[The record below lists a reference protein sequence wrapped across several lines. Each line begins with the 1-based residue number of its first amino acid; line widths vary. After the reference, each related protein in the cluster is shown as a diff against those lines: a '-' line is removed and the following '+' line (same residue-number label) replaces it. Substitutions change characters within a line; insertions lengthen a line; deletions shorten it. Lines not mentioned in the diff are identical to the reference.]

1 MKVENGIFRHA
12 SSQKYTFLKKKASGG
27 YVPSKQEHKLREKKR
42 DNIRFSNQGI
52 QNGKR
57 WREHPG

>member
-1 MKVENGIFRHA
+1 MAFSDMQVLKSILF
-12 SSQKYTFLKKKASGG
+12 KKKKASGG